1 MHNKSGNSIANNN
14 NCQGVIPMQTKVL
27 YFKMKYLWRSIQY
40 ESETCI
46 CIAFDDV
53 HRCTSVLH
61 PTYDHD
67 NVKFM
72 NMDFD
77 SHAEQMSSCKK
88 VQLFQLIGCVVFPLI
103 RFSRVHLF
111 YIKNIFMSCGC
122 ELHHL
127 FFASFSQT
135 NKNEKDMCI
144 ASYFTIYSKM
154 MQRKETISFNL
165 NRFFFLFLFCY
176 HSNQKK
182 IVRLLLTATQI
193 LVNIL
198 SIIFALRMSLKFGKN
213 IRCFTCEPF
222 FHRHCCKRAPLL

>member
-77 SHAEQMSSCKK
+77 SHAEQMSSC
-88 VQLFQLIGCVVFPLI
+88 C
-103 RFSRVHLF
+103 
-111 YIKNIFMSCGC
+111 
-122 ELHHL
+122 
-127 FFASFSQT
+127 
-135 NKNEKDMCI
+135 
-144 ASYFTIYSKM
+144 
-154 MQRKETISFNL
+154 FNL
-165 NRFFFLFLFCY
+165 LGVLCFRWFVFHVFIYFISRTYSCLADVNSITSF
-176 HSNQKK
+176 
-182 IVRLLLTATQI
+182 LLLSRRLI
-193 LVNIL
+193 K
-198 SIIFALRMSLKFGKN
+198 M
-213 IRCFTCEPF
+213 
-222 FHRHCCKRAPLL
+222 KRICA